1 MVRKGTQIGL
11 AAGLVVLMAA
21 PVYAGISPKFLIERK
36 GCLSCHSLL
45 GKGGRMGPPLQSTPA
60 WSDPDRMFK
69 YIQDPKSVNPKS
81 IMPKVRLKEAEIQ
94 AIVDYLQ
101 TFKKD
106 AKAPKGWKP
115 K

>member
-1 MVRKGTQIGL
+1 MVGKRIQIGL
-11 AAGLVVLMAA
+11 AVGLIVLIAA
-21 PVYAGISPKFLIERK
+21 PVYAGMSPKLLIERK
-36 GCLSCHSLL
+36 GCLSCHTLL

-60 WSDPDRMFK
+60 WSDPERMYQ
-69 YIQDPKSVNPKS
+69 YIKDPKSVNPKS
-81 IMPKVRLKEAEIQ
+81 IMPAARLKDAEIQ